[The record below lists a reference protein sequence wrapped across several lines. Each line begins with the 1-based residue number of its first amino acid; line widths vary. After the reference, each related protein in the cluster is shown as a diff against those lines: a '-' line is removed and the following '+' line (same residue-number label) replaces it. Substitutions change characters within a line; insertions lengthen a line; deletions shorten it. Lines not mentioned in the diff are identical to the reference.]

1 MVSRAAEYGLAK
13 AGNKW
18 ARARVIS
25 KAINKGT
32 PSVEPLPNNVGWG
45 PRQSIHVVH
54 DKMNADGVVF
64 NNVYDNGY
72 SNNQVIF
79 SFRDNLK
86 NGRLFKKEA
95 NTLASNKYPPYDMA
109 VNYNPDRSL
118 NVDKVH
124 RDVARERKDY

>member
-1 MVSRAAEYGLAK
+1 MQSLISRYSQQVEQLSMDQLKLAT
-13 AGNKW
+13 N
-18 ARARVIS
+18 
-25 KAINKGT
+25 
-32 PSVEPLPNNVGWG
+32 
-45 PRQSIHVVH
+45 
-54 DKMNADGVVF
+54 GVVF

-86 NGRLFKKEA
+86 NGRLFKKGS

-124 RDVARERKDY
+124 RDVARGTKEAIDFLESDIKKEKQQLIQWNQVRDWD